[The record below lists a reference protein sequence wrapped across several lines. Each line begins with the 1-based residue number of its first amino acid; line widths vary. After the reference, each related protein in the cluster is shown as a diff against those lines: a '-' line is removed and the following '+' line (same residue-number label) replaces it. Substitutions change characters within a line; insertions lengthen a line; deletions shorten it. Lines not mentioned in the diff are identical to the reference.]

1 MFNHYKLFL
10 SCCLTVVLLN
20 TACKTVVPSLA
31 VKLPPQA
38 PTYQS
43 QVWIAD
49 QGNGTYK
56 NPIIYADYSDPDV
69 IRVGDD
75 YFMTAS
81 SFHCMPGLPILQSK
95 DLVNWRIANYA
106 LTKQFPVDFFD
117 KPQHGYGVWA
127 PAIRFHN
134 GEFYIYWGDPDHGI
148 YMVKTSDPFE
158 KWGEPV
164 LVREGRGLID
174 PCPLWDDNGNAY
186 LIHAWAASR
195 AGVNSL
201 LTVYKMNAEGTCL
214 LDDGKNIYSGHD
226 YNYTTEGPKLYKRNG
241 YYYIM
246 APAGGVATGWQLV
259 LRSHDIYGPY
269 EEKIVMDQGST
280 NVNGPHQGG
289 YVETQKGEPWFIHFQ
304 DVGTYGRV
312 LHLEPVKWI
321 DGWPVMGIDKDG
333 DGKGEP
339 ALTFKKPDVG
349 RSYPITTPAESDE
362 FNTDTLGLQW
372 QWQANPKVMWSAL
385 LRGKGFLRLFAYPL
399 PKEAVN
405 LWPVPNLLLQKFPAP
420 DFTATTKIKLNIEW
434 DVWQSKKAGLL
445 IMGNDYSY
453 LSITKNEKGFHVSQV
468 ICKEAQ
474 NGSKEETIAEQPL
487 SNGNAYLRVEVKA
500 PVATCSFSY
509 SEDGINFKPIGK
521 PFMAKPDKWVGAKVG
536 VFCSSTPD
544 VRTGSYADVDWF
556 RVTK

>member
-1 MFNHYKLFL
+1 MIRHHKNFL
-10 SCCLTVVLLN
+10 CCCLCAILFTVS
-20 TACKTVVPSLA
+20 CKTIVTTSHGKIEVPTAS
-31 VKLPPQA
+31 
-38 PTYQS
+38 YQS
-43 QVWIAD
+43 KVWVAD

-56 NPIIYADYSDPDV
+56 NPIIHADYSDPDV

-81 SFHCMPGLPILQSK
+81 SFQCMPGLPILHSK
-95 DLVNWRIANYA
+95 DLVNWRIVNYA
-106 LTKQFPVDFFD
+106 LTKQIPADFFD

-127 PAIRFHN
+127 PSIRYHN

-148 YMVKTSDPFE
+148 FMVKAKDPLG
-158 KWGEPV
+158 KWEEPV

-201 LTVYKMNAEGTCL
+201 LTVYKMNAEGTRL
-214 LDDGKNIYSGHD
+214 LDDGKNVYSGHD
-226 YNYTTEGPKLYKRNG
+226 YNHTTEGPKLLKREG

-259 LRSHDIYGPY
+259 LRSRDIYGPY
-269 EEKIVMDQGST
+269 EEKIVMDQGGT
-280 NVNGPHQGG
+280 AINGPHQGG
-289 YVETQKGEPWFIHFQ
+289 YIETQKGEPWFIHFQ
-304 DVGTYGRV
+304 DMGAYGRV
-312 LHLEPVKWI
+312 LHLQPVKWV

-339 ALTFKKPDVG
+339 VLTYKKPNVG
-349 RSYPITTPAESDE
+349 SVYPVNTPAESDE
-362 FNTDTLGLQW
+362 FNTDTLGMQW

-399 PKEAVN
+399 PKDAIN
-405 LWPVPNLLLQKFPAP
+405 LWPVPSLLLQKFPAP
-420 DFTATTKIKLNIEW
+420 DFIATTKIKFNIEW

-453 LSITKNEKGFHVSQV
+453 LSITKNESGFRLSQV
-468 ICKEAQ
+468 VCKEAL
-474 NGSKEETIAEQPL
+474 NGGTEETVAEQPL
-487 SNGNAYLRVEVKA
+487 STGTAYL
-500 PVATCSFSY
+500 
-509 SEDGINFKPIGK
+509 GK
-521 PFMAKPDKWVGAKVG
+521 PFTAKPDKWVGAKVG
-536 VFCSSTPD
+536 LFCSSKAD
-544 VRTGSYADVDWF
+544 VRTGSYADIDWF